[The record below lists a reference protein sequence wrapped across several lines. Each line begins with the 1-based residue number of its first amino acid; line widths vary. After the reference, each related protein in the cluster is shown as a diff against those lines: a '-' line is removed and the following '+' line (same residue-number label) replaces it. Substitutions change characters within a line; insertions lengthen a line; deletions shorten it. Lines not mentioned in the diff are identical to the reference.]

1 MNKKAGLLSVVQ
13 KQTLSALDDEDDDGE
28 EKYNDVELDVKDE
41 TLSNVSIID
50 ILINCSKTW
59 YWSNFLECL
68 TVMFCIP
75 V

>member
-50 ILINCSKTW
+50 ILINCSKTL
-59 YWSNFLECL
+59 Y
-68 TVMFCIP
+68 
-75 V
+75 

>member
-50 ILINCSKTW
+50 ILINCSKT
-59 YWSNFLECL
+59 
-68 TVMFCIP
+68 
-75 V
+75 

>member
-28 EKYNDVELDVKDE
+28 EKYNDVEFDVKDE

-50 ILINCSKTW
+50 ILINCSKTL
-59 YWSNFLECL
+59 Y
-68 TVMFCIP
+68 
-75 V
+75 